1 MSKRILGEEGDR
13 RKDKRLF
20 QARKDIGERGWC
32 GRCRGT
38 DPRLRSNERSLEE
51 TNLLSLWQVRLRM
64 FYWDSKTEL
73 WGLLSTMPGQG
84 LLGTGLS
91 EDRPRLCRRLRLGMQ
106 PHSQPGKAKQ
116 KANILSRR
124 MEDTV
129 KSNLRGYPAGVGG
142 VQGAAMSTGSKTWS
156 PTIATAPCL

>member
-1 MSKRILGEEGDR
+1 MRRMSKRILGEEGDR
-13 RKDKRLF
+13 QKDKRLF
-20 QARKDIGERGWC
+20 QARKGIGERGCC
-32 GRCRGT
+32 GRCGGI

-51 TNLLSLWQVRLRM
+51 KNLLSLWQVRLRM

-106 PHSQPGKAKQ
+106 PHSQPGK
-116 KANILSRR
+116 
-124 MEDTV
+124 T
-129 KSNLRGYPAGVGG
+129 
-142 VQGAAMSTGSKTWS
+142 
-156 PTIATAPCL
+156 